1 MWTWLRLSILWTT
14 PLLIVKTSGIWFF
27 FDNLSI
33 EFMKNYI
40 KNRKQRC
47 KVGNLVTKIT
57 SGVPKGSILG
67 PLIFSVFT
75 NDIFLFA
82 KNSHSVLFWKKTF
95 AQVLKNLQTDFRTLK
110 EWFYHNFLVLNP
122 KIFHFSTLGNGK
134 NLCNSACDDKIIKNG
149 LLEKK
154 EVFHYKQQS
163 WF

>member
-1 MWTWLRLSILWTT
+1 MIYFY
-14 PLLIVKTSGIWFF
+14 LLKIHTQFYF
-27 FDNLSI
+27 
-33 EFMKNYI
+33 EKNI
-40 KNRKQRC
+40 
-47 KVGNLVTKIT
+47 
-57 SGVPKGSILG
+57 
-67 PLIFSVFT
+67 
-75 NDIFLFA
+75 
-82 KNSHSVLFWKKTF
+82 F

-163 WF
+163 